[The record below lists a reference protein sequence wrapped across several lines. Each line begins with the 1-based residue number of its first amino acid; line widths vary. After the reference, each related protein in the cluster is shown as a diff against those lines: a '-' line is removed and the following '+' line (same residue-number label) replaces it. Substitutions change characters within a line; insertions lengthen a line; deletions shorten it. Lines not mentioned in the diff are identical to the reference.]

1 MGEEDVSLFDI
12 RADTESYPQD
22 NTGFLDAHSN
32 CELFQY
38 GIEVAVFY
46 FNSETQMNAIM
57 NGGS

>member
-38 GIEVAVFY
+38 GIEGIIFVFT
-46 FNSETQMNAIM
+46 NLSLL
-57 NGGS
+57 